1 MFTRPPSL
9 PISVS
14 GSTDPTI
21 LTATPES
28 LSDYFTPSVTDPMLP
43 IKFMIENILLTN
55 PGERLGNP
63 SFGIGLRS
71 LLFEPRS
78 SFAGVESRIQNQLNS
93 YIPDINVYNVSVLSD
108 PLNENALSVSISFL
122 DPNRRPQNY
131 VVSTENISNQGGGIY
146 A

>member
-9 PISVS
+9 PISIS

-21 LTATPES
+21 LTVTPES
-28 LSDYFTPSVTDPMLP
+28 LADYFTPSVTDPMLP

-93 YIPDINVYNVSVLSD
+93 YIPDINVYNVSIFSDLS
-108 PLNENALSVSISFL
+108 NENAVTISISFL
-122 DPNRRPQNY
+122 DPSRVPQNY